1 MAKRT
6 TDAARPERERRRAPV
21 LATGASVDRWQALRT
36 LTRAR
41 LLVASLALPLGVLFR
56 PEAGEDAWWVLAWV
70 LLAVGM
76 LSVLFWL
83 GIRLRRGLGF
93 QTYLQLTSDLT
104 LVTWISART
113 GGRDS
118 QFVLFYA
125 LVVVSSGIVGRL
137 GGGIF
142 AACSACG
149 AILLL
154 PWLATLLQASP
165 ASTLRAAVPAP
176 GMFITLLVL
185 MGMLSGV
192 LGHRVQNARTEL
204 DRTTQELARVRVDND
219 LILRHLTTGVLTVD
233 GVGRVAF
240 VNPAAEQVLGLSAA
254 TMHGR
259 SLADALPERLAP
271 LRQVMART
279 LAERA
284 PRSRVELPVRSASGV
299 ELPLGIS
306 TNPLVHHGEVT
317 GVVAVFQ
324 DLTEV
329 REMERHAR
337 RNQTLAEVGALAAGI
352 AHELRNGL
360 KPISGS
366 VEFLQRELKPEGE
379 SAVLMEL
386 IAVESN
392 RLNRFITDLLN
403 YSRERDLALEPIELG
418 GHLDELCEELAR
430 DARRPDAVTVRCE
443 RGPDDVLV
451 HGDREQ
457 LRQVWLNLS
466 NNAFEAMPSGGAMVV
481 RWRDEGGRRVVV
493 EFQDSGPGIA
503 PESLPHV
510 GQPFFTTKTNG
521 TGLGVAIAQRI
532 VERHG
537 GVLSFECPHGH
548 GTIARVS
555 LPRVDVRLAQAA

>member
-1 MAKRT
+1 MLEISVDGAHPGRG
-6 TDAARPERERRRAPV
+6 RPGAPAPV
-21 LATGASVDRWQALRT
+21 AGAAADRWQGLRT

-56 PEAGEDAWWVLAWV
+56 PEAGEDAWWVLAWALFV
-70 LLAVGM
+70 VGV

-83 GIRLRRGLGF
+83 GVRLRRGLGL
-93 QTYLQLTSDLT
+93 QTYVQLASDLT
-104 LVTWISART
+104 LVTWLSART
-113 GGRDS
+113 GGRES
-118 QFVLFYA
+118 QFVLFFA

-137 GGGIF
+137 GGGVF
-142 AACSACG
+142 AALAACG

-154 PWLATLLQASP
+154 PLLATLLHASP
-165 ASTLRAAVPAP
+165 ASSLRATVPAP
-176 GMFITLLVL
+176 GMFIALLVL
-185 MGMLSGV
+185 MGMLSGL

-204 DRTTQELARVRVDND
+204 ARTAQELARVRVDND

-233 GVGRVAF
+233 GAGRVAF
-240 VNPAAEQVLGLSAA
+240 VNPAAEQVLGLNAA
-254 TMHGR
+254 TIHGR
-259 SLADALPERLAP
+259 PLAEALPGRLEA
-271 LRQVMART
+271 LRDVMERT

-284 PRSRVELPVRSASGV
+284 PRARLELPVTSSTGA

-306 TNPLVHHGEVT
+306 TNPLVHNGEVT

-329 REMERHAR
+329 REMERRAR

-366 VEFLQRELKPEGE
+366 VEYLQRELQPEGE
-379 SAVLMEL
+379 SAVLMDL

-392 RLNRFITDLLN
+392 RLNRFVTDLLN
-403 YSRERDLALEPIELG
+403 YSRERDLALEPLDLG
-418 GHLDELCEELAR
+418 GHLDELCDELAR
-430 DARRPDAVTVRCE
+430 DARRPGGVEVRCARGPADAVVRA
-443 RGPDDVLV
+443 
-451 HGDREQ
+451 DREQ

-466 NNAFEAMPSGGAMVV
+466 NNAFEAMPGGGTMVV
-481 RWRDEGGRRVVV
+481 RWRDEGGRRIVV
-493 EFQDSGPGIA
+493 EFEDSGPGIA
-503 PESLPHV
+503 LESLPHV
-510 GQPFFTTKTNG
+510 GQPFFTTKPNG

-537 GVLSFECPHGH
+537 GVLSFECPHSH
-548 GTIARVS
+548 GTIARVT
-555 LPRVDVRLAQAA
+555 LPRVDADMAQAA

>member
-1 MAKRT
+1 MQ
-6 TDAARPERERRRAPV
+6 DLVSDGERPGRERPGRRSAPV
-21 LATGASVDRWQALRT
+21 EAAGDRWQGLRT

-41 LLVASLALPLGVLFR
+41 LLVATLALPIGVLFR
-56 PEAGEDAWWVLAWV
+56 PEAGEDAWWVLGWA
-70 LLAVGM
+70 LLAVGV

-83 GIRLRRGLGF
+83 GIRLKRGPGL
-93 QTYLQLTSDLT
+93 QTYVQLTSDLA
-104 LVTWISART
+104 LVTWLSART
-113 GGRDS
+113 GGRES
-118 QFVLFYA
+118 QFVLFFA

-137 GGGIF
+137 GGGMF
-142 AACSACG
+142 AAIAACG

-154 PWLATLLQASP
+154 PFLAAQLHASP
-165 ASTLRAAVPAP
+165 ASSLRVTVPAP
-176 GMFITLLVL
+176 GMFIALLVL

-204 DRTTQELARVRVDND
+204 ARTAQELARVRVDND

-233 GVGRVAF
+233 GSNRVAF

-254 TMHGR
+254 AICGR
-259 SLADALPERLAP
+259 PLADALPDRLDA
-271 LRQVMART
+271 LRRAIHRT
-279 LAERA
+279 LEEQV
-284 PRSRVELPVRSASGV
+284 PRTRLELLVTTPAGI

-306 TNPLVHHGEVT
+306 TNPLVHKGEVT

-329 REMERHAR
+329 REMERRAR

-366 VEFLQRELKPEGE
+366 VEYLQRELKPEGE

-392 RLNRFITDLLN
+392 RLNRFITDLLS
-403 YSRERDLALEPIELG
+403 YSRERDLALEPLDIG

-430 DARRPDAVTVRCE
+430 DSGRPNAVAVHCE
-443 RGPDDVLV
+443 RGPADARVR
-451 HGDREQ
+451 GDREQ

-466 NNAFEAMPSGGAMVV
+466 NNAFEAMPDGGTMVV

-493 EFQDSGPGIA
+493 EFEDSGPGIA
-503 PESLPHV
+503 LESLPHI
-510 GQPFFTTKTNG
+510 GEPFFTTKLKG

-537 GVLSFECPHGH
+537 GVLSFECPRGR
-548 GTIARVS
+548 GTIARVT
-555 LPRVDVRLAQAA
+555 LPHAEDSMAQAA